1 MYNVL
6 IVDDDTLMR
15 DTLRAMIS
23 RFKNF
28 QIIGEAASGSEAV
41 SICRHYPVHLIFM
54 DIIMPGITGIEASK
68 KIKEVSPQTEI
79 CILSAYSDF
88 HFAKEAMELH
98 IKKYF
103 SKPVSILDVNHYL
116 ENFSLSSF
124 ESICPHLSLALELM
138 NSQNFSKTYTGLSD
152 IINKIYSNQ
161 DTNIESLKKTFI
173 EIGQGLLDSLEYANP
188 QNEVTDLFPLPD
200 TWLINQEIM
209 KIWLFKIADYIYQQ
223 KSIRRY
229 SILEGVFLFIEQH
242 IKEKISLVQIT

>member
-28 QIIGEAASGSEAV
+28 QIIGEAASGSEAF

-103 SKPVSILDVNHYL
+103 SKPVSILDINHYL

-124 ESICPHLSLALELM
+124 ESICPKAITTITSG
-138 NSQNFSKTYTGLSD
+138 F
-152 IINKIYSNQ
+152 
-161 DTNIESLKKTFI
+161 
-173 EIGQGLLDSLEYANP
+173 
-188 QNEVTDLFPLPD
+188 
-200 TWLINQEIM
+200 
-209 KIWLFKIADYIYQQ
+209 
-223 KSIRRY
+223 
-229 SILEGVFLFIEQH
+229 
-242 IKEKISLVQIT
+242 ISLSISTNSGFFTFSG